1 MRQDLASCI
10 VFPDVSE
17 CFLGILPEPPEHSH
31 PVGFLLFMSVLWHTR
46 YCLGRVGFVAVC
58 SIVVYIRVLQGTV
71 PQPTRF
77 SVASHTADRLLL
89 LHPGGAVIAERL
101 GFECFAHP
109 TRHLCH
115 LDSLSY
121 PTGVLFGTEERF
133 PALRDR
139 QPCSAA
145 GVVIFLVL
153 GVCCAHHWNSW
164 ADPIRREAI
173 PLAKAVRQTHS

>member
-10 VFPDVSE
+10 VFLDVSE
-17 CFLGILPEPPEHSH
+17 SFLGILPEPPEHSLLE
-31 PVGFLLFMSVLWHTR
+31 GFLPFYVCPMAHMLLPWT
-46 YCLGRVGFVAVC
+46 CRVRSSLSYSC
-58 SIVVYIRVLQGTV
+58 TYIRVLQGTL

-121 PTGVLFGTEERF
+121 SAGVLFGTEERF

-145 GVVIFLVL
+145 GCHISGPRGVL
-153 GVCCAHHWNSW
+153 RS
-164 ADPIRREAI
+164 
-173 PLAKAVRQTHS
+173 PLE

>member
-1 MRQDLASCI
+1 
-10 VFPDVSE
+10 
-17 CFLGILPEPPEHSH
+17 
-31 PVGFLLFMSVLWHTR
+31 MSVLWR
-46 YCLGRVGFVAVC
+46 KGLCLGLVESVAVC
-58 SIVVYIRVLQGTV
+58 PIDVYIRCPTRYV

-77 SVASHTADRLLL
+77 SVASHTADRLSLI
-89 LHPGGAVIAERL
+89 HPGGAVIAARL

-121 PTGVLFGTEERF
+121 PTGVLFGTEERV

-153 GVCCAHHWNSW
+153 GVCCAHHWNNW

-173 PLAKAVRQTHS
+173 PLAKAVRQTHSGSGVRGFYPTPQQTVITENWGCESVLVG